1 MLLLLLMRLLQ
12 QQPRHLVR
20 LPWQRVRLPWHLLR
34 LELWRKWF
42 LPPLL
47 LLLGMWLAPNGAVDL
62 G

>member
-12 QQPRHLVR
+12 QQPRHL
-20 LPWQRVRLPWHLLR
+20 VRLPWHLLR